1 MKPIEYAQVACDT
14 LMRKYAAQDLPPK
27 GTFLYH
33 QGVFLS
39 GMYQTYQ
46 QCEKEVY
53 YNYIKEWI
61 DSVFDR
67 NGQIKQCEYSD
78 LDYIQPGVLLFPIW
92 DRTGNPYYRKCIEAV
107 CDEVKHIPR
116 NLWGGWWHKNRMKDQ
131 MWLDGLY
138 MVGPFCAEYADRFEI
153 PELKA
158 EIVRQALLMERMT
171 KDPDTGL
178 LYHAWDGA
186 RQEDWADPVTGQSR
200 EFWGRSM
207 GWVPVALLNDLDF
220 IGSETQGHEEI
231 IRMSTELLRNLCHYQ
246 SEDGRWYQV
255 VNKGGEPG
263 NWLENSCSCLY
274 VAGLCKAVRRNY
286 LPTSFIKAAVK
297 GYEGVVHDLQWDG
310 DNLLVGN
317 VCIGTGVGDYQF
329 YCDRPVNTND
339 LHGVG
344 AFLLMCT
351 EMQWLLDAMSESN
364 AGGKRETL
372 CFHW

>member
-1 MKPIEYAQVACDT
+1 MA
-14 LMRKYAAQDLPPK
+14 
-27 GTFLYH
+27 
-33 QGVFLS
+33 
-39 GMYQTYQ
+39 
-46 QCEKEVY
+46 
-53 YNYIKEWI
+53 
-61 DSVFDR
+61 
-67 NGQIKQCEYSD
+67 
-78 LDYIQPGVLLFPIW
+78 
-92 DRTGNPYYRKCIEAV
+92 
-107 CDEVKHIPR
+107 
-116 NLWGGWWHKNRMKDQ
+116 
-131 MWLDGLY
+131 
-138 MVGPFCAEYADRFEI
+138 PFCAEYADRFEI

-231 IRMSTELLRNLCHYQ
+231 IRMSTELLRNLCRYQ

>member
-1 MKPIEYAQVACDT
+1 
-14 LMRKYAAQDLPPK
+14 
-27 GTFLYH
+27 
-33 QGVFLS
+33 
-39 GMYQTYQ
+39 
-46 QCEKEVY
+46 
-53 YNYIKEWI
+53 
-61 DSVFDR
+61 
-67 NGQIKQCEYSD
+67 
-78 LDYIQPGVLLFPIW
+78 
-92 DRTGNPYYRKCIEAV
+92 
-107 CDEVKHIPR
+107 
-116 NLWGGWWHKNRMKDQ
+116 MKDQ

-231 IRMSTELLRNLCHYQ
+231 IRMSTELLRNLCRYQ